1 MENGPLHV
9 TIIGA
14 CGPKMV
20 RATNFSRSGRWE
32 VVVTIADA
40 QRAAFCA
47 GNTSIKHKRAISVS
61 PEIT

>member
-9 TIIGA
+9 TVIGA
-14 CGPKMV
+14 GGPRMV
-20 RATNFSRSGRWE
+20 RATNFSRSGE